1 MPVPSYKV
9 ITYGWD
15 RHAGLQHDAALLHQE
30 LVDLGH
36 SAVVLRR
43 PSYRTF
49 SWRVLMSRR
58 VRALRADWSR
68 ARSSYFS
75 VHNGESRWRS

>member
-15 RHAGLQHDAALLHQE
+15 RRAGLQHDAALLHQE

-36 SAVVLRR
+36 SAVCSGDRR
-43 PSYRTF
+43 I
-49 SWRVLMSRR
+49 
-58 VRALRADWSR
+58 VRFV
-68 ARSSYFS
+68 ARPD
-75 VHNGESRWRS
+75 VA